1 MPAGDYVLEV
11 FEYSHVDPD
20 PNAIRRG
27 RTCMLVT
34 ITG

>member
-20 PNAIRRG
+20 PNAVRRG
-27 RTCMLVT
+27 PSCMPVT